1 MTLLLFHQSLSG
13 CKDGEYREYG
23 PSAIYTLCRKNLTQ
37 SDNHNQVAD
46 KEQTRNNEEN
56 DFGGKNSKDRAKN
69 NGASSKMKREYFE
82 PYKGNEMT
90 VVFHAV
96 LSPHF
101 KFEPNLGDKI
111 YMRFGGAIFGDFQ
124 DNVVEVIHQR

>member
-1 MTLLLFHQSLSG
+1 M
-13 CKDGEYREYG
+13 
-23 PSAIYTLCRKNLTQ
+23 
-37 SDNHNQVAD
+37 AD
-46 KEQTRNNEEN
+46 KGKGGGFGTSKPGDGDDHEHTHNNEEN
-56 DFGGKNSKDRAKN
+56 DFGRKNSKDRAKN
-69 NGASSKMKREYFE
+69 NETSSKMRKEYFE

-96 LSPHF
+96 LAPHF

-124 DNVVEVIHQR
+124 DDVVEVIHQR